1 MKIIKELS
9 VNNPELIEI
18 DNAIYLGKYVI
29 NIYFNDGVYK
39 EVDFKSFLSS
49 AIHPA
54 IKSYLDETKFK
65 QFKIVNGNLNW
76 NDYDLIFPI
85 ADLYQGTLLKQKK

>member
-9 VNNPELIEI
+9 LNNPELIEI
-18 DNAIYLGKYVI
+18 DNAIYLGNYVI
-29 NIYFNDGVYK
+29 NIYFNDGVSK
-39 EVDFKSFLSS
+39 EVDFKPFLSS

-54 IKSYLDETKFK
+54 IKDYLDETKFK